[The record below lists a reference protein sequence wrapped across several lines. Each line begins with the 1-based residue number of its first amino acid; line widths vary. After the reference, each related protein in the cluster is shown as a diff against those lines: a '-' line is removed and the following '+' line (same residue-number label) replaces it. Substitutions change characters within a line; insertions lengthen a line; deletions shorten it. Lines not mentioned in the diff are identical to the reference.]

1 MAVALHVTPMQL
13 ADVFLL
19 LAVGLVCAQRA
30 EMWLRARSL
39 LRTARASS
47 AEAATGSTKKVL

>member
-47 AEAATGSTKKVL
+47 AEAATA